1 LLAAEIPMPSLA
13 ERREVLAQLAHVE
26 RSTHV
31 EEEEPAETW
40 WHLADLR
47 VVTWHV
53 ALATPDPRLLQDGM
67 PLEVLC
73 GEITRGRDTRRHA
86 IPDAALG
93 YLPVSDVSV
102 LGGKPPRRWMLLNDP
117 TATVAHRGDLLVA
130 GLGNYAYATVAEG
143 ESIADQHVY
152 VLRLRD
158 VATGP
163 AIAAY
168 LNSQRGYRVRQL
180 MLTGSTIP
188 SLRGTDLA
196 AIPIPDDALHAPVGP
211 QVAPVPIARRLEN
224 LLWRN

>member
-1 LLAAEIPMPSLA
+1 M
-13 ERREVLAQLAHVE
+13 
-26 RSTHV
+26 
-31 EEEEPAETW
+31 
-40 WHLADLR
+40 
-47 VVTWHV
+47 
-53 ALATPDPRLLQDGM
+53 
-67 PLEVLC
+67 
-73 GEITRGRDTRRHA
+73 
-86 IPDAALG
+86 
-93 YLPVSDVSV
+93 
-102 LGGKPPRRWMLLNDP
+102 
-117 TATVAHRGDLLVA
+117 
-130 GLGNYAYATVAEG
+130 AEG